1 MKKGI
6 VLEVHRDYIT
16 MMTPDGEFL
25 KSKKQHDINYNIGE
39 EVAFFPIQ
47 DVATRKKFGFP
58 FSKLNIATAVS
69 VLTAII
75 LVLSIYPRTLTNQV
89 HAYVSFDVNPS
100 IEIAVNKDLK
110 VLSLE
115 GLNADGELIVEKL
128 TNWKN
133 EDLQKVSSNL
143 LLLVKEEGYMVD
155 GKTVLIASV
164 LTDIDNLAFKSKM
177 ENEMIEITKEIQ
189 QEEVTVTILETNIE
203 KRDIARQKGISVGSL
218 VQQEQKT
225 IAAENDVAEEEA
237 LEVEEVK
244 GTTSEEENVE
254 ENSTY
259 KETSKEEKPE
269 SQEEKREAQQ
279 ERKQEKLNNHGQQQ
293 KQLRQQ
299 QNKER
304 KIDRHSTKNQQ
315 NNGKQ
320 LKPKNNGKKETKGNN
335 GKNGN
340 KDNKGN
346 NGKSNADNG
355 NKGSNGNKKNN

>member
-25 KSKKQHDINYNIGE
+25 KSKKQQDMNYNIGE

-47 DVATRKKFGFP
+47 EVATSKKFGFS

-75 LVLSIYPRTLTNQV
+75 LVLSIYPRMFTNQV

-115 GLNADGELIVEKL
+115 GLNEDGDLIVEKL

-133 EDLQKVSSNL
+133 EDLQKVSSKL
-143 LLLVKEEGYMVD
+143 LLLVKEEGYMVE

-177 ENEMIEITKEIQ
+177 ENEMLEITKVIQ
-189 QEEVTVTILETNIE
+189 KEEVTVTVLETNME
-203 KRDIARQKGISVGSL
+203 KREIAHKKGISPGVL
-218 VQQEQKT
+218 VQQEQKE
-225 IAAENDVAEEEA
+225 IAAENDVVEEEVV
-237 LEVEEVK
+237 EVEEVK
-244 GTTSEEENVE
+244 GTTSEEENRE
-254 ENSTY
+254 ENATD
-259 KETSKEEKPE
+259 KETSKEEKRE
-269 SQEEKREAQQ
+269 SKEEKREARQ

-299 QNKER
+299 QNAER
-304 KIDRHSTKNQQ
+304 KIERHSTKIQQ

-320 LKPKNNGKKETKGNN
+320 IKPNNSVKKETKGNN
-335 GKNGN
+335 GI
-340 KDNKGN
+340 KGN
-346 NGKSNADNG
+346 NGNSNTNNG
-355 NKGSNGNKKNN
+355 NKGNNGNKKNN